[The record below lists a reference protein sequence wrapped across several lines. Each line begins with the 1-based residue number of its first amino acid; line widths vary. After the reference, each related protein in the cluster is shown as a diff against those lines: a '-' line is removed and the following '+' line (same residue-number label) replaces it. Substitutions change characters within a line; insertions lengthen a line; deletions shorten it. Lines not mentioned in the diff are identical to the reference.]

1 MIRNPNDEEKILLLV
16 KKLKSFDK
24 EKIDFYLLELIY
36 IYLLIDNK
44 HIRDY
49 LLYMSS

>member
-1 MIRNPNDEEKILLLV
+1 MMRNSNDEEKTLLLIN
-16 KKLKSFDK
+16 KFKSFDK

-36 IYLLIDNK
+36 IYLLIDSK
-44 HIRDY
+44 QIKDY